1 MRQDALTSPQP
12 AATVPEAVIRE
23 ARRRQRRRQLVI
35 GLAVAAVLAG
45 AAGMVAGV
53 GSPGGPR
60 RVSQPRT
67 GARRLASDRT

>member
-1 MRQDALTSPQP
+1 MRQDVLGSRRLLEADT
-12 AATVPEAVIRE
+12 EAVIRE

-45 AAGMVAGV
+45 AAGVVTGI

-67 GARRLASDRT
+67 RPSASRC